1 MSGYIKSLKA
11 LCQSSNLP
19 AISYFM
25 EATEMTNSKYLIEP
39 KTKLHNILK
48 TDNSF
53 HEHLKY
59 TFFGYNNLQKPQ
71 NQPQLHI
78 RQQVI
83 YHTNELQFLTHSTV
97 FIH

>member
-1 MSGYIKSLKA
+1 
-11 LCQSSNLP
+11 
-19 AISYFM
+19 M
-25 EATEMTNSKYLIEP
+25 EATEMMNSKYLIEP
-39 KTKLHNILK
+39 KMKLHNILK

-97 FIH
+97 FIHWNICGCNSNGLPFPEILSDIIG